1 MTDKPPA
8 DEQPPPGD
16 TLAVPGVA
24 AEPGQAGPAPA
35 AADPAPGTP
44 AAADPAP
51 GTPVAGDPAPA
62 GPVAGDPVAGG
73 QVAGETA
80 PAGEPVTLAATAGPD
95 GVTAVAEPDG
105 ATAAAERPVPD
116 AADEPAGPTVVDDPA
131 ARTTA
136 DPVPARP
143 WMREPRSGGQNTG
156 AMEPAQLLGDRYRLD
171 ERIGSGGM
179 GVVWRATD
187 LMLARGVAVK
197 LLRPEYTQDSDGRA
211 RFRAEAR
218 HAGSLSH
225 PSIAQVYDYSEEDPA
240 GQPYLVME
248 LVNGPSL
255 AWLLKEGP
263 LDCALAMRII
273 GQAAR
278 GLQAAHANGLVH
290 RDIKPGNLLVSPGW
304 QVKITDFG
312 IARLAGEA
320 TVTRTGAMIC
330 TPAYLAPER
339 AAGAP
344 ATPSADLYSLGIVAY
359 ECLTGRVPFTGEPI
373 AIALAHQER
382 SLPPLPP
389 NVPPPVAALVAAL
402 TAKRPEGR
410 PGSAGEV
417 ATRALQLHAALSGPA
432 RGRNFAA
439 PAATPA
445 ATAAGTATG
454 TPPPAPYG
462 SPPGGRPRGGA
473 GPRNRARRVFRAPG
487 TLPTRAAV
495 GLAAVAVVGV
505 AGLVVANLP
514 KTPPHHPPGPVAT
527 GGSSSAAAPVTSAPD
542 QPPTPRFISVPH
554 TKKSHHARHI
564 GKGGPTST
572 PTPTPTPPSTSP
584 APSQTPTPSPSD
596 TPTPSP
602 SPSSPTPSPTPSG
615 NPTAG

>member
-1 MTDKPPA
+1 MPPA
-8 DEQPPPGD
+8 GD
-16 TLAVPGVA
+16 TLAVQAIAEEPGGQAAPDPA
-24 AEPGQAGPAPA
+24 AESPAPASADGPAPA
-35 AADPAPGTP
+35 GAPCP
-44 AAADPAP
+44 
-51 GTPVAGDPAPA
+51 AGDPA
-62 GPVAGDPVAGG
+62 
-73 QVAGETA
+73 
-80 PAGEPVTLAATAGPD
+80 TLAAAPEPD
-95 GVTAVAEPDG
+95 GTAAAAQLDDDAAEGEPDG
-105 ATAAAERPVPD
+105 ATAVAEQGVPAEAA
-116 AADEPAGPTVVDDPA
+116 EPAGRTMVDDPA

-143 WMREPRSGGQNTG
+143 GTREPRPGGYG
-156 AMEPAQLLGDRYRLD
+156 LEAMEPSRRLGDRYRLD
-171 ERIGSGGM
+171 ERIGAGGM

-197 LLRPEYTQDSDGRA
+197 LLRPEYTQDEDGRA

-225 PSIAQVYDYSEEDPA
+225 PAIAQVYDYSEDDPA

-278 GLQAAHANGLVH
+278 GLQAAHATGLVH

-320 TVTRTGAMIC
+320 PVTRTGAMIC

-344 ATPSADLYSLGIVAY
+344 ATPAADLYSLGIVAY

-382 SLPPLPP
+382 RLPPLPP
-389 NVPPPVAALVAAL
+389 TVPPPVAALVAAL
-402 TAKRPEGR
+402 TAKTPEAR

-432 RGRNFAA
+432 SGRNF
-439 PAATPA
+439 
-445 ATAAGTATG
+445 GTATS
-454 TPPPAPYG
+454 TPPPLPPAPRYG
-462 SPPGGRPRGGA
+462 TPPGGRPGGTAPGKRG
-473 GPRNRARRVFRAPG
+473 RRRLLRTPG

-495 GLAAVAVVGV
+495 GLAAVAFVGA
-505 AGLVVANLP
+505 AGVVVANLP
-514 KTPPHHPPGPVAT
+514 KAQPQHPAGPVPTA
-527 GGSSSAAAPVTSAPD
+527 GQSSAAGPATPAPSQAHSPQV
-542 QPPTPRFISVPH
+542 ISVPH
-554 TKKSHHARHI
+554 GRRGHHAKHP
-564 GKGGPTST
+564 GKGHTHPAKT
-572 PTPTPTPPSTSP
+572 PPPTPPSTSP
-584 APSQTPTPSPSD
+584 VPSLSPSPSPSDGSPTPTPTPTTPTPTPSPTESAASD
-596 TPTPSP
+596 
-602 SPSSPTPSPTPSG
+602 
-615 NPTAG
+615 

>member
-1 MTDKPPA
+1 
-8 DEQPPPGD
+8 
-16 TLAVPGVA
+16 
-24 AEPGQAGPAPA
+24 
-35 AADPAPGTP
+35 
-44 AAADPAP
+44 
-51 GTPVAGDPAPA
+51 
-62 GPVAGDPVAGG
+62 
-73 QVAGETA
+73 
-80 PAGEPVTLAATAGPD
+80 
-95 GVTAVAEPDG
+95 
-105 ATAAAERPVPD
+105 
-116 AADEPAGPTVVDDPA
+116 
-131 ARTTA
+131 
-136 DPVPARP
+136 
-143 WMREPRSGGQNTG
+143 
-156 AMEPAQLLGDRYRLD
+156 MEPSQMLGDRYRLD

-197 LLRPEYTQDSDGRA
+197 LLRPEYTRDEDGRA

-278 GLQAAHANGLVH
+278 GLQAAHATGLVH

-344 ATPSADLYSLGIVAY
+344 ATPAADLYSLGIVAY

-382 SLPPLPP
+382 RLPPLPP
-389 NVPPPVAALVAAL
+389 TVPPPVAALVAAL
-402 TAKRPEGR
+402 TAKTPEAR

-432 RGRNFAA
+432 GGRNVG
-439 PAATPA
+439 
-445 ATAAGTATG
+445 TAAS
-454 TPPPAPYG
+454 TPPPLAPPPRYG
-462 SPPGGRPRGGA
+462 SPPGGRPGGGTTPGNRGG
-473 GPRNRARRVFRAPG
+473 RRLFRAPG

-514 KTPPHHPPGPVAT
+514 KTGPQHPAGPAPTAVRSSDTGSASPAASQPH
-527 GGSSSAAAPVTSAPD
+527 
-542 QPPTPRFISVPH
+542 TPQVISVPH
-554 TKKSHHARHI
+554 GRKGHHVKHP
-564 GKGGPTST
+564 GKGHTTPT

-584 APSQTPTPSPSD
+584 APSLTPTPTPSDDSPSPSP
-596 TPTPSP
+596 TLTTPSP
-602 SPSSPTPSPTPSG
+602 SPTPTQSAVSG
-615 NPTAG
+615 

>member
-16 TLAVPGVA
+16 TLFVPG
-24 AEPGQAGPAPA
+24 A
-35 AADPAPGTP
+35 AADPDRAAP
-44 AAADPAP
+44 
-51 GTPVAGDPAPA
+51 
-62 GPVAGDPVAGG
+62 
-73 QVAGETA
+73 A
-80 PAGEPVTLAATAGPD
+80 PAGEPAAEAGSAGTTAVAASD
-95 GVTAVAEPDG
+95 GATAVAE
-105 ATAAAERPVPD
+105 RPAGD
-116 AADEPAGPTVVDDPA
+116 TTDEPVGPTVVDNLA

-136 DPVPARP
+136 DPVPPRP
-143 WMREPRSGGQNTG
+143 RAREPRSGGQSTG

-197 LLRPEYTQDSDGRA
+197 LLRPEYTQDSNGRA

-225 PSIAQVYDYSEEDPA
+225 PAIAQVYDYSEEDPA

-344 ATPSADLYSLGIVAY
+344 ATPAADLYSLGIVAY

-382 SLPPLPP
+382 NLPPLPP
-389 NVPPPVAALVAAL
+389 NVPPPVAALIAAL

-432 RGRNFAA
+432 SGRNFG
-439 PAATPA
+439 PAAG
-445 ATAAGTATG
+445 TAGTAGTATG
-454 TPPPAPYG
+454 ARRPLPAAPPPYG
-462 SPPGGRPRGGA
+462 SPPDGPPRGGT
-473 GPRNRARRVFRAPG
+473 GPRNRGGRRVLRAPG

-527 GGSSSAAAPVTSAPD
+527 GGKSSAAAPVTSAPG
-542 QPPTPRFISVPH
+542 QPSTPRVISVPH
-554 TKKSHHARHI
+554 TKKSHHAKHI
-564 GKGGPTST
+564 GKARPTAT
-572 PTPTPTPPSTSP
+572 PTPTPAPPSTSP
-584 APSQTPTPSPSD
+584 APSLTPTPSPSD
-596 TPTPSP
+596 SPTPSP
-602 SPSSPTPSPTPSG
+602 SPSTPTPSPTPSG